1 MPISLSSPSTDDDP
15 LVKVLMSLLARNG
28 PQPTPAPAPPA
39 PAPAP
44 APQPAQAAQAAPS
57 GDDPSLTQTVMSMLS
72 GAGDRMND
80 LGSAVRYGTFPE
92 TKMKKMQQ
100 GDIPGMPPMYI
111 PGDKTL
117 NGAMNPEAERYASN
131 YLAAKKWGL
140 IPATAFNAI
149 ALDDISDP
157 LSAKNLAKKKV
168 GLDAARL
175 GDAGGWQTNL
185 VDALSSVFGQ
195 KGQ

>member
-1 MPISLSSPSTDDDP
+1 MDLNQAGPSSDDP
-15 LVKVLMSLLARNG
+15 LVKALMALLARG
-28 PQPTPAPAPPA
+28 GQQPAPAPTPAPPA
-39 PAPAP
+39 PAPI
-44 APQPAQAAQAAPS
+44 PQPAAAAPAQP
-57 GDDPSLTQTVMSMLS
+57 DQSLTQTVMSMLS
-72 GAGDRMND
+72 GAGDKLND
-80 LGSAVRYGTFPE
+80 LGSAVRYNATPE
-92 TKMKKMQQ
+92 TKMKMMQQ

-117 NGAMNPEAERYASN
+117 NGAMNPDAERYTSN

-157 LSAKNLAKKKV
+157 LSAKNLAKKNI
-168 GLDAARL
+168 GLQAARK